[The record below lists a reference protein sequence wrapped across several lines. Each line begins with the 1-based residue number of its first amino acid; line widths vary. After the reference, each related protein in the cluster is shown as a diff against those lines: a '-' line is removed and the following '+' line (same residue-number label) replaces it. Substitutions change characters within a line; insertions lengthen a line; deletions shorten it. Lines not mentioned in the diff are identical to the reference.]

1 MFSMCDKFIITK
13 SYTTYNQ
20 GIIIE
25 EWSVIIIGFSK
36 YNQPIVYFDGVIKP
50 DGYPYIQGNPLM
62 CINNIHSFTK
72 LKQKGQIGTIQQ

>member
-1 MFSMCDKFIITK
+1 MFTMCDKFIITK

-25 EWSVIIIGFSK
+25 EWSVIIIGFNK
-36 YNQPIVYFDGVIKP
+36 YNQPIVYFDGEIKH

-62 CINNIHSFTK
+62 FINIINSFKK
-72 LKQKGQIGTIQQ
+72 LKQKIKL